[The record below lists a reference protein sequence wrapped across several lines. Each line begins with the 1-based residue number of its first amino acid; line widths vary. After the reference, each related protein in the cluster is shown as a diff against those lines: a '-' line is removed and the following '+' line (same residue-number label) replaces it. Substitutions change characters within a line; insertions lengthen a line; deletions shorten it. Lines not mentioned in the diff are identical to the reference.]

1 MCLRVCGWNTSRA
14 WGQSSAS
21 SQTDDPADRLTF
33 GGLTA
38 GGEGRLRTGPAR
50 ERREDGERGGEKM
63 ELEEVKFRTE
73 GRKVRTKGNLKRKSA
88 GGETDV
94 VTTVDLE
101 HILVVFVDPFCCA
114 LPWFWCLALV

>member
-38 GGEGRLRTGPAR
+38 GGEGAVLDWPGR
-50 ERREDGERGGEKM
+50 GESIGRGGEDGI
-63 ELEEVKFRTE
+63 R
-73 GRKVRTKGNLKRKSA
+73 
-88 GGETDV
+88 GGE
-94 VTTVDLE
+94 
-101 HILVVFVDPFCCA
+101 I
-114 LPWFWCLALV
+114 